1 MNIETVLTVEHFNDK
16 LFRFTTTKNPDYKFI
31 PGQFTMIGLP
41 ALASDLMRAY
51 SIASPASV
59 PYLEFYSI
67 KVPDGEFTNPL
78 SRINVGDEVEI
89 ADRPVGSLMVRCLKP
104 GKRLW
109 LLSTGTG
116 IAPFMSI
123 VRDSETFSQFDEV
136 ILTHT
141 VRQED
146 ELTYQQ
152 EIKNINNLFYYPT
165 VTRQPESLYKK
176 GRITQHIDSG
186 ELFKVVNIDLWTPKS
201 DRAMI
206 CGSTEFVKD
215 MEKYFK
221 DNGWKL
227 GSLREPGE
235 FLIER
240 AFVSK

>member
-1 MNIETVLTVEHFNDK
+1 MNIESVIEVEHLNDK
-16 LFRFTTTKNPDYKFI
+16 LFRFTTTKHADYKFI

-41 ALASDLMRAY
+41 SLGSDLMRAY
-51 SIASPASV
+51 SIASPATA

-78 SRINVGDEVEI
+78 SQIEVGDQIEV
-89 ADRPVGSLMVRCLKP
+89 ADRPVGSLMIRCLKP

-123 VRDSETFSQFDEV
+123 IRDEETFRRFDKV

-146 ELTYQQ
+146 ELAYQQ
-152 EIKNINNLFYYPT
+152 EIQKIDNLFYYPT
-165 VTRQPESLYKK
+165 VTRQENTRYAK
-176 GRITQHIDSG
+176 GRITEHINNGLLFNASGIDSWAP
-186 ELFKVVNIDLWTPKS
+186 DA

-206 CGSTEFVKD
+206 CGSTAFVKD
-215 MEKYFK
+215 MEMYFK
-221 DNGWKL
+221 DQNWQL
-227 GSLREPGE
+227 GSLRSPGD

-240 AFVSK
+240 AFVTR